1 MAEKVK
7 ISDKI
12 AKLKEGMDWF
22 YSDDFKLE
30 EASDRYKEL
39 SKLAKE
45 IQQDLNE
52 LKNEI
57 KVIEEDFSK

>member
-1 MAEKVK
+1 MAKNVSEK
-7 ISDKI
+7 IDE
-12 AKLKEGMDWF
+12 LKSGVEWF

-30 EASDRYKEL
+30 EASEKYKAL
-39 SKLAKE
+39 TTLAKE
-45 IQQDLNE
+45 IETDLNE

>member
-1 MAEKVK
+1 MTKTISNK
-7 ISDKI
+7 IED
-12 AKLKEGMDWF
+12 LKAGVEWF

-30 EASDRYKEL
+30 EASEKYKSL
-39 SKLAKE
+39 TALAKE
-45 IQQDLNE
+45 IEEDLSE